1 MRPPLLPRR
10 YTAACRTAS
19 VRAKGDGVTGI
30 VATFLNVLVP
40 VFALLA
46 VGYFVAPRLGLQ
58 SRTLSRFAYY
68 IVAPAFVFSVLGTVK
83 IEAAL
88 ALRMAAYF
96 VVLEVIWAAIAFA
109 LARALRRDAAMTA
122 AYVLIAVFPNVGN
135 FGIPIT
141 QFALGGASLPAATV
155 YFVASTAVSFV
166 IGVAAANAGRGG
178 EMDGT
183 PRKSGREIVFAVAKT
198 PALVALIPALVFSG
212 FGIPVPPPL
221 ERPASL
227 LAGALV
233 PTMLVALGAQLAAAG
248 IPRLSLDMLVASA
261 ARLVVGPLVGV
272 MLVAPFGLVGVERAT
287 GILQSAMPSAVLASI
302 IALENDLLPQFVI
315 ATVLFSTLVSL
326 MTLTVVLLFV
336 R

>member
-1 MRPPLLPRR
+1 M
-10 YTAACRTAS
+10 
-19 VRAKGDGVTGI
+19 TGI
-30 VATFLNVLVP
+30 AATFLNVLVP

-46 VGYFVAPRLGLQ
+46 VGYFVAPRLGLE

-96 VVLEVIWAAIAFA
+96 VVMEVVWAAVAFA
-109 LARALRRDAAMTA
+109 LARALRRPAAMTA
-122 AYVLIAVFPNVGN
+122 AYVLVAVFPNVGN

-141 QFALGGASLPAATV
+141 QFALGAVSLPAATV

-178 EMDGT
+178 TDGR
-183 PRKSGREIVFAVAKT
+183 PRKSVRQIVFAVAKT
-198 PALVALIPALVFSG
+198 PALVALVPALLFSG
-212 FGIPVPPPL
+212 FGVPIPPPL

-261 ARLVVGPLVGV
+261 ARLVIGPLVGV
-272 MLVAPFGLVGVERAT
+272 LLVAPFGLAGIERAT
-287 GILQSAMPSAVLASI
+287 GVVQSAMPSAVLASI

-315 ATVLFSTLVSL
+315 ATVLFSTLVS
-326 MTLTVVLLFV
+326 MATLTAVLLLV
-336 R
+336 K

>member
-1 MRPPLLPRR
+1 M
-10 YTAACRTAS
+10 
-19 VRAKGDGVTGI
+19 TGI
-30 VATFLNVLVP
+30 AATFLNVLVP

-68 IVAPAFVFSVLGTVK
+68 IVAPAFVFSVLGTVH

-96 VVLEVIWAAIAFA
+96 TALTLVWALVAFA

-122 AYVLIAVFPNVGN
+122 AYVLVAVFPNVGN

-141 QFALGGASLPAATV
+141 QFALGAASLPAATV

-166 IGVAAANAGRGG
+166 IGVSVANAGRGG
-178 EMDGT
+178 MDGA
-183 PRKSGREIVFAVAKT
+183 PRRSGREIVFAVANT
-198 PALVALIPALVFSG
+198 PALVALIPALLFSG
-212 FGIPVPPPL
+212 FGIPVPPPI

-248 IPRLSLDMLVASA
+248 IPRLSLDMLVATA

-272 MLVAPFGLVGVERAT
+272 ALALPFGLAGIERET
-287 GILQSAMPSAVLASI
+287 GLLQSAMPSAVLASI

-315 ATVLFSTLVSL
+315 ATVLFSTLASL
-326 MTLTVVLLFV
+326 ATLAVVLLFV